1 MAAVEPDRLRPR
13 IHHIR
18 ERLRRLR
25 EIEGEGWTAFQEDL
39 LVQDAAIR
47 NLQTSVEATVDMA
60 NHIVAREGLGTPA
73 SYREAIEL
81 LVEAGVLPREK
92 AGAFKAM
99 IGFRNRAVHLY
110 DEVDAEEVYDII
122 ENDLGDFEVFIAAVV
137 ERYVGEE

>member
-25 EIEGEGWTAFQEDL
+25 QIEGEGWEAFQDNL
-39 LVQDAAIR
+39 IVQDAAVR
-47 NLQTSVEATVDMA
+47 NLQTSIEATVDMA

-81 LVEAGVLPREK
+81 LVEAGVLPQEK
-92 AGAFKAM
+92 AGAFGAM
-99 IGFRNRAVHLY
+99 VSFRNRAVHLY
-110 DEVDAEEVYDII
+110 DEIDAEEVYAMI
-122 ENDLGDFEVFIAAVV
+122 ENDLGDFEVFIASIV
-137 ERYVGEE
+137 ERYFGEE